1 MASRTPRY
9 GSTWFMKVP
18 FLSLNEKKLKKSAQK
33 KNILRKKICHVWG
46 WIRTHGH
53 SKIRS
58 LEEDASDPSA
68 MSSGF
73 WKDYIFGID
82 FTWKSWQKLCKV
94 GARRGKALDENF
106 WLLFVVLCEDFTIS
120 SRKCAELNKNDSY
133 DFYKKELLSKSKIGR
148 REKKFLPTWKF
159 FLGFFL
165 LISPMKTI

>member
-1 MASRTPRY
+1 
-9 GSTWFMKVP
+9 MK
-18 FLSLNEKKLKKSAQK
+18 KCAQK

-58 LEEDASDPSA
+58 QEEDASDPSA

-73 WKDYIFGID
+73 WKDLIFGIN
-82 FTWKSWQKLCKV
+82 FTWKSWPKLCKV
-94 GARRGKALDENF
+94 GARRGKALDEKYG
-106 WLLFVVLCEDFTIS
+106 LLFGVLCEDFTIS

-133 DFYKKELLSKSKIGR
+133 DFYKKELLSKSEIGR
-148 REKKFLPTWKF
+148 REKKFLPTWNF

-165 LISPMKTI
+165 LTSPMKTF

>member
-58 LEEDASDPSA
+58 LEEDASDHSA

-73 WKDYIFGID
+73 WKDLIFGIN
-82 FTWKSWQKLCKV
+82 FTWKSWPKLCKV
-94 GARRGKALDENF
+94 GARSGKALDENF

-133 DFYKKELLSKSKIGR
+133 DFYKKELLSKSKIRR
-148 REKKFLPTWKF
+148 REKKFLPTLNF
-159 FLGFFL
+159 FWVSFY
-165 LISPMKTI
+165 